1 METLV
6 NVWTWIKAHWDSFVQ
21 LVGYLVGAA
30 TIIVGL
36 TKSAKDDAFLG
47 KVKKVL
53 VYFSLFNEDGT
64 MHKDEN
70 K

>member
-1 METLV
+1 MENIIT
-6 NVWTWIKAHWDSFVQ
+6 VWTWVKAHWDTFVQ

-47 KVKKVL
+47 KLKKVL
-53 VYFSLFNEDGT
+53 VYFSLLNEDGT
-64 MHKDEN
+64 PNKDN
-70 K
+70 

>member
-1 METLV
+1 METLL

-36 TKSAKDDAFLG
+36 TKSSKDDAFLG
-47 KVKKVL
+47 KLKKVL
-53 VYFSLFNEDGT
+53 VYFSLLNEDGT
-64 MHKDEN
+64 ACKEE

>member
-1 METLV
+1 METLIS
-6 NVWTWIKAHWDSFVQ
+6 VWAWIKAHWDSFVQ

-36 TKSAKDDAFLG
+36 TKSVKDDAFLG

-53 VYFSLFNEDGT
+53 VYFSLLNEDGT
-64 MHKDEN
+64 PN
-70 K
+70 KEK

>member
-1 METLV
+1 MEHIIEV
-6 NVWTWIKAHWDSFVQ
+6 GTWVKVHWDTFVQ
-21 LVGYLVGAA
+21 IIGYLVGIA

-47 KVKKVL
+47 KLKKVL
-53 VYFSLFNEDGT
+53 VYFSLLNEDGT
-64 MHKDEN
+64 PCKKE

>member
-6 NVWTWIKAHWDSFVQ
+6 NVWTWIKAHGDTLAQ

-36 TKSAKDDAFLG
+36 TKSSKDDAFLG
-47 KVKKVL
+47 KLKKVL
-53 VYFSLFNEDGT
+53 VYFSLLNEDGT
-64 MHKDEN
+64 PCKKE

>member
-1 METLV
+1 METLM
-6 NVWTWIKAHWDSFVQ
+6 NVWTWIKAHWDTFVQ

-36 TKSAKDDAFLG
+36 TKTSKDDAFLG
-47 KVKKVL
+47 KLKKVL
-53 VYFSLFNEDGT
+53 VYFSLLNEDGT
-64 MHKDEN
+64 PCKKE

>member
-1 METLV
+1 MDKVT
-6 NVWTWIKAHWDSFVQ
+6 NVWSFIQAHWNEFVQ
-21 LVGYLVGAA
+21 IVGYVVGAA

-47 KVKKVL
+47 KLKKVL
-53 VYFSLFNEDGT
+53 VYFSLLNEDGT
-64 MHKDEN
+64 PYKEG

>member
-1 METLV
+1 MEHIIE
-6 NVWTWIKAHWDSFVQ
+6 VWTWAKAHWDIFVQ
-21 LVGYLVGAA
+21 IIGYLVGIA

-47 KVKKVL
+47 KLKKVL
-53 VYFSLFNEDGT
+53 VYFSLLNEDGT
-64 MHKDEN
+64 PCKKE

>member
-1 METLV
+1 MEHIIE
-6 NVWTWIKAHWDSFVQ
+6 VWNWVKAHWDTFVQ
-21 LVGYLVGAA
+21 MVGYLVGIA

-47 KVKKVL
+47 KLKKVL
-53 VYFSLFNEDGT
+53 VYFSLLNEDGSAC
-64 MHKDEN
+64 KEE

>member
-1 METLV
+1 MEQIIA
-6 NVWTWIKAHWDSFVQ
+6 VWTWIKAHWDTFVQ

-47 KVKKVL
+47 KLKKVL
-53 VYFSLFNEDGT
+53 VYFSLLNEDGT
-64 MHKDEN
+64 PN
-70 K
+70 KETK